1 MSKAKEQKQTD
12 LVEEEDD
19 EFAIYD
25 EDNKKNK
32 IINSINL
39 DDPDKDKYS
48 SILFNQNES
57 IKDRQRAVRDS
68 KIDSSKIKKFIT
80 QNYNIPM
87 SDFFPLIL
95 AVVSKVYIGELI
107 EEARA
112 IMTQRGEIGNIK
124 PEHLRLAFNELI
136 KQGKLDFEPMNLK
149 KIFE

>member
-1 MSKAKEQKQTD
+1 MSKAKDQKTSD
-12 LVEEEDD
+12 PIEEEDD

-48 SILFNQNES
+48 SILFNQNDS
-57 IKDRQRAVRDS
+57 IKERQRAVRDS
-68 KIDSSKIKKFIT
+68 KIDNSKIKRFIT

-124 PEHLRLAFNELI
+124 PEHLRLAFNELR
-136 KQGKLDFEPMNLK
+136 E
-149 KIFE
+149 

>member
-1 MSKAKEQKQTD
+1 MSKTKDKKTPEP
-12 LVEEEDD
+12 VEEEDD

-48 SILFNQNES
+48 SMLFSKNDS

-68 KIDSSKIKKFIT
+68 KIDNSKIKRFIT

-87 SDFFPLIL
+87 SDFYPLIL

-124 PEHLRLAFNELI
+124 PEHLRLAFNELR
-136 KQGKLDFEPMNLK
+136 E
-149 KIFE
+149 